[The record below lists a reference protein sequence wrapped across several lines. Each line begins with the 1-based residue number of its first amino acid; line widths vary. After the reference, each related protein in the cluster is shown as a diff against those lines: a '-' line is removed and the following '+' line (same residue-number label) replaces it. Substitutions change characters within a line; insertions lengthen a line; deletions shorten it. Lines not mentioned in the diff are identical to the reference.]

1 MMERKMSSLLSG
13 YLDDGI
19 DSVHDFV
26 LFDDVQDHVDSLH
39 LLTCGTDCEKKLF

>member
-1 MMERKMSSLLSG
+1 MSSFWSG

-26 LFDDVQDHVDSLH
+26 LLDDVQDHVDSLH
-39 LLTCGTDCEKKLF
+39 LLTRGAYCEKKLF